1 MADFFS
7 PRWAA
12 RLLLLTAL
20 WLTAVRGAAQ
30 PLPSP
35 PLEEA
40 GDPFLRFSL
49 TSPVDQWDGSATA
62 DFLLFDGD
70 RPVPAAEIDV
80 IAAFCRCRVEE
91 EIHVLP
97 LSLETRDG
105 SAAFSLVLQR
115 GAACSVIAKL
125 RYRGALYVVQAMRRV
140 YARGRDP
147 ADWEQDVSIPK
158 DVPYLAAEEESY
170 NFRTGIPMTFTLQQ
184 GESAPTTVAVYDKE
198 RRLLETLSVQEA
210 FTYEVPPLPP
220 LKVPGRGSR
229 ENVFFAAQLREGE
242 EPLHLF
248 AQISVVH
255 DRRLYLN
262 ILHGAAVFFLAGG
275 VTAAVIFMRRRRRRA

>member
-20 WLTAVRGAAQ
+20 WLTAARGAAQ

-70 RPVPAAEIDV
+70 RPVPVAEIDV

-105 SAAFSLVLQR
+105 SAAFSLVLPR

-147 ADWEQDVSIPK
+147 ADWGESAVLPAA
-158 DVPYLAAEEESY
+158 VPYVEAAEEEGY
-170 NFRTGIPMTFTLQQ
+170 NFRTGQPMAFTFRQ
-184 GESAPTTVAVYDKE
+184 GSSPATIAVYDKD
-198 RRLLETLSVQEA
+198 RRLLETLTVRDGFS
-210 FTYEVPPLPP
+210 YEVPPLPP
-220 LKVPGRGSR
+220 LTVPGRGSR
-229 ENVFFAAQLREGE
+229 EDVFFAARLAEGG

-248 AQISVVH
+248 AQVGVVH
-255 DRRLYLN
+255 DRRLYLQ
-262 ILHGAAVFFLAGG
+262 IPHGVVVFFLAGG
-275 VTAAVIFMRRRRRRA
+275 LTAAGILMRRRRRGA